1 MDLSKLSLGDKIIA
15 VSGVLLLIFSFFPWL
30 GFSYGPFSASGS
42 AWKFT
47 LCWLAVVLGVLCAVY
62 VVLKM
67 QGVKLPE
74 LGSVTWGQVI
84 LGIAVVAFLLIL
96 IKVIAGPGTGG
107 VSISGTGVSKE
118 RKIGIFLGLIS
129 SAGIVAGA
137 FLNAREAGEL
147 PGTFGGKKEGGATPP
162 APPPT
167 A

>member
-15 VSGVLLLIFSFFPWL
+15 VSGILLLIFSFFPWL
-30 GFSYGPFSASGS
+30 GFSFGSFSASGS

-47 LCWLAVVLGVLCAVY
+47 LCWLAVLLGVACVVS

-74 LGSVTWGQVI
+74 LGSVTWPQIV
-84 LGIAVVAFLLIL
+84 LGIAVVAFLFIL

-107 VSISGTGVSKE
+107 VDISGSGVTKT
-118 RKIGIFLGLIS
+118 RKVGIFLGLAS
-129 SAGIVAGA
+129 SIGLVVGA
-137 FLNAREAGEL
+137 YLNVKEAGDL
-147 PGTFGGKKEGGATPP
+147 PGALGGKKGDGATPP
-162 APPPT
+162 T